1 MRYHVPGTIIQ
12 RAVESVGSQ
21 LGDTLSN
28 IPEML
33 RMEEERARRRKLED
47 EDRIIQSNE
56 RVRRQRIEDER
67 LGRERKSFTNEQTL
81 FERGNQD
88 YQAQAPV
95 RKRAIREGSI
105 SSNFKNRRTSIL
117 NSLSDPEYTDLGQ
130 FVAGAGDD
138 EADFNDRMDFISDE
152 LKRRAAA
159 KAKAEEQMR
168 IRIASANRPQDPFE
182 LYRKKALFD
191 TATDLHGQGLTPK
204 NIDQIEQA
212 NKAPATLGDW
222 ASKLGS
228 TFPVLQPFLPE
239 VRTAPVDPELQSTID
254 LARGNPYF
262 GVPAQTRRSEEVR
275 MELQRAQAERATRPN
290 EAQLARIDLRKREQV
305 NRALELY
312 NKGALDDRTFH
323 AQLKSLGLTTEEITS
338 LFEGPSDSP

>member
-1 MRYHVPGTIIQ
+1 MRYYVPGSLIQ

-21 LGDTLSN
+21 LGDTLAN
-28 IPEML
+28 IPDML

-47 EDRIIQSNE
+47 EDRISRNSQIEWQ
-56 RVRRQRIEDER
+56 RR
-67 LGRERKSFTNEQTL
+67 REATQDSRADTL
-81 FERGNQD
+81 FNQDQKD

-95 RKRAIREGSI
+95 RERTIREGSI

-138 EADFNDRMDFISDE
+138 EADFNARMGLISDE
-152 LKRRAAA
+152 LKKRAAA
-159 KAKAEEQMR
+159 KARAEEQMR
-168 IRIASANRPQDPFE
+168 IRIASVNRPPDPFE

-254 LARGNPYF
+254 LARKNPYF

-323 AQLKSLGLTTEEITS
+323 AQLKSLGLTTEEIIS
-338 LFEGPSDSP
+338 LFEGPPDSP